1 MTDLFAY
8 NLMGGDKE
16 LVIWVGI
23 RGSNS
28 IPSSSEISF
37 KIAGESV
44 TSPPKNN
51 PKFENLE
58 NENSQ
63 NYRAIFIF
71 DWPDISTR
79 FNIEISYDGKT
90 VELTSKR
97 PPQCLPKLGED
108 SFRLLL
114 SSCYYQP
121 NDKTPAHL
129 GTILKEHIKPL
140 PDFTYLA
147 GDQVYLDLP
156 SHQNL
161 PGDKDQLA
169 QALDAKYRINW
180 FPDQTDQSDQSEQ
193 PNLSYFLKCGPVL
206 CISDDHEY
214 WNNFPYTQIQL
225 ENTLFDK
232 DKKNWKDLADQLYQR
247 YQMTPGQ
254 KDGFFCMDI
263 EPLYMLFI
271 DGRRFRD
278 EGNQMFNAQSK
289 IALKEWAQDLLDRKN
304 KKLPVVG
311 LLSSGQALLIEE
323 SNHPKAFDA
332 EMPNF
337 INDYELLIGTIS
349 NLINHGIPI
358 IYITGD
364 VHWGR
369 IVEGKDSANNT
380 MFYEI
385 IASPS
390 RLQDFIFK
398 DQFNWL
404 INKGFGSK
412 ESKDFP
418 KHPAPPDELPNTKFA
433 NLRFSVKRIQR
444 GDHVAMLNFNTI
456 PGGVALTVDYICT
469 DKDRNKRRIYSETI
483 NLEKILNPN

>member
-1 MTDLFAY
+1 MTNLFAY
-8 NLMGGDKE
+8 NLMGRDEE

-23 RGSNS
+23 RGS
-28 IPSSSEISF
+28 IPSVSGISF
-37 KIAGESV
+37 KIAGKSV
-44 TSPPKNN
+44 QPKKTD
-51 PKFENLE
+51 PKFEYLGS
-58 NENSQ
+58 ENSQ

-71 DWPDISTR
+71 DWPNISTR
-79 FNIEISYDGKT
+79 FNIEIGYDGKT

-97 PPQCLPKLGED
+97 PPQYLPKLGED

-129 GTILKEHIKPL
+129 GTILREHIKP
-140 PDFTYLA
+140 PQDFTYLA

-161 PGDKDQLA
+161 PTDRDQLA
-169 QALDAKYRINW
+169 QTLEAKYLANW
-180 FPDQTDQSDQSEQ
+180 FSDQPDQSEQ
-193 PNLSYFLKCGPVL
+193 PNLSYLLKCGPVL
-206 CISDDHEY
+206 CIPDDHEY
-214 WNNFPYTQIQL
+214 WNNFPYRQTQL
-225 ENTLFDK
+225 NNTHSKNDR
-232 DKKNWKDLADQLYQR
+232 KNWKDLADLLYQR

-254 KDGFFCMDI
+254 QDGFFRMDI

-278 EGNQMFNAQSK
+278 EGKEMFNAASWSAIEQ
-289 IALKEWAQDLLDRKN
+289 WTQDLLQL
-304 KKLPVVG
+304 KKSSKSPVVG
-311 LLSSGQALLIEE
+311 LLSSGQALLMEK
-323 SNHPKAFDA
+323 SNSLSSHVLDA

-337 INDYELLIGTIS
+337 PDHEKLISKIS
-349 NLINHGIPI
+349 QLINAGIPI

-404 INKGFGSK
+404 KNKLIGSK

-418 KHPAPPDELPNTKFA
+418 EHPPPEKIPDIKLA
-433 NLRFSVKRIQR
+433 NLDLSVKHKQL

-456 PGGVALTVDYICT
+456 PGGISLTVDYICT